1 MAEAR
6 DFSEETARII
16 DEEVRRIV
24 QEMEGKA
31 EKTIDSN
38 IDKLDTLAEALMENE
53 TLEKEEVDQLLN
65 STGTRAEAI

>member
-38 IDKLDTLAEALMENE
+38 RDKLDTLAEALMEHE